1 MVAYKRNIWNRFPLF
16 KLLIPFIAGIIAGIH
31 ELIPIDAHVSAIIS
45 LILLFFLLGST
56 SLNQYSLRWVFGTF
70 AMSLLFFVGYTLVNI
85 QDKAISD
92 SPLLQYD
99 QKHNWLVE
107 TRSIPEEKENS
118 YMVVVEVLGTDSFT
132 IDPEKTNLYIEKD
145 SSLIKKID
153 YGNRLI
159 VHAHWQRPSLPTN
172 PEQFN
177 YRQYLERNG
186 ITHHAYVQADYL
198 EVIHGYE
205 NADLRGFIF
214 RLRENLLQN
223 LKAHGFS
230 GDEFSLA
237 SAILLGKD
245 NTMDPRLRSGFSTAG
260 AMHILCVSGLHVG
273 VIFLILDQ
281 LLRFLNKRKKGPWIK
296 AVVLIL
302 MIWFYAALTGLEPS
316 VLRASTMVS
325 FVIIGRAI
333 KRPTSVYNSL
343 SASAFLLLIINPL
356 IITQIGFQLSYLAVL
371 AIVSFQPLLYKL
383 WLPRNKI
390 LDNIWGITTV
400 SIAAQMG
407 TFPLAIYYFHIFPV
421 YFLITNLIVI
431 PLSSFIIY
439 TGFLFFITV
448 PVQPL
453 AFVFGKVLYGLL
465 WFLKKSVFVIEALP
479 SASLNFLGLNP
490 EQVIVIYLIFILLFV
505 WFSMANRRALITAFG
520 FAFILSL
527 MAFDKS
533 TQNIIQQELVFYD
546 AGRGLAI
553 EAVNSNEHVVLIDT
567 TIKKDKQFAAYNM
580 QEYWVSKGL
589 KKPEIFVINEISHLK
604 RDYLRFDKGALVW
617 NDKLFYILDK
627 ADKALEYPVNYL
639 VVHHHK
645 ALPKQ
650 VHSDPFPQNILLTG
664 KVPPWNIQKW
674 KTFGKEQN
682 ISVHE
687 LNQNAFVMNTNQEN
701 R

>member
-1 MVAYKRNIWNRFPLF
+1 MVALKRNIWNRFPLF

-31 ELIPIDAHVSAIIS
+31 ELIPFDAQIIAIIS
-45 LILLFFLLGST
+45 LVLLFFLTGSFYF
-56 SLNQYSLRWVFGTF
+56 SLYAGRWIFGIF
-70 AMSLLFFVGYTLVNI
+70 AMSLLFFLGFMLVNI
-85 QDKAISD
+85 QNKTIKD
-92 SPLLQYD
+92 SSLSPYD
-99 QKHNWLVE
+99 QEYNWLVE

-118 YMVVVEVLGTDSFT
+118 FQIVVEVLGTDSFT
-132 IDPEKTNLYIEKD
+132 INPEKTYLYIEKD
-145 SSLIKKID
+145 STLLKKID
-153 YGNRLI
+153 YGKRLV
-159 VHAHWQRPSLPTN
+159 VHVNWQRPPLPTN

-177 YRQYLERNG
+177 YRQFLERNG
-186 ITHHAYVQADYL
+186 ITYSAYVQSDYVK
-198 EVIHGYE
+198 VIRGYQKK
-205 NADLRGFIF
+205 DIRGFIF

-223 LKAHGFS
+223 LKEHGFS

-333 KRPTSVYNSL
+333 QRPTSVYNSL
-343 SASAFLLLIINPL
+343 SASAFLLLVINPL

-371 AIVSFQPLLYKL
+371 SIVSFQPLLYKL
-383 WLPRNKI
+383 WLPNNI
-390 LDNIWGITTV
+390 VLDNIWGIITV
-400 SIAAQMG
+400 SIAAQIG

-421 YFLITNLIVI
+421 YFLLTNLIVI

-439 TGFLFFITV
+439 SGFLFFFTV
-448 PVQPL
+448 SFQPV
-453 AFVFGKVLYGLL
+453 AFIFAKILYGLL
-465 WFLKKSVFVIEALP
+465 WFLRKSIFVIESLP

-490 EQVIVIYLIFILLFV
+490 PQVIVVYVILILIFV
-505 WFSMANRRALITAFG
+505 WFKMAKRNMLIAALG

-527 MAFDKS
+527 MSLDKNY
-533 TQNIIQQELVFYD
+533 QNKKQQELVFYD

-553 EAVNSNEHVVLIDT
+553 EAVNGDKHVVLMDT
-567 TIKKDKQFAAYNM
+567 TVMADEQFAAYNM
-580 QEYWVSKGL
+580 HEFWVSKGL
-589 KKPEIFVINEISHLK
+589 KKPEIFDVHEVSHLNL
-604 RDYLRFDKGALVW
+604 DYLKFNKGAFIW
-617 NDKLFYILDK
+617 NDSLFYILDK
-627 ADKALEYPVNYL
+627 ANKALNYPVNYL
-639 VVHHHK
+639 IVHHHE

-650 VHSDPFPQNILLTG
+650 VEKNSFPQKILLTG
-664 KVPPWNIQKW
+664 KVPPWNIEKW
-674 KTFGKEQN
+674 ITFGEEQN
-682 ISVHE
+682 ISIHA
-687 LNQNAFVMNTNQEN
+687 LNKGALVMKTN
-701 R
+701 